1 VNTNTPFPSSPEA
14 AGRPERTH
22 LRLGFVA
29 LSDAAPLA
37 AAKILEFGHGHGL
50 TLELCRQPSWAAVRD
65 KLLSGEI
72 DAAHALYGLVY
83 GAQLGIG
90 GPQGDMAVLMVL
102 NRNGQAITLSN
113 PLSELWSTEQKE
125 KRDLKTVLASLGR
138 PPVFAQT
145 FPTGTHAM
153 WLYYWLAAH
162 GVHPI
167 RDIRS
172 VVIPPPQ
179 MVDAL
184 AEGQLDGFCAGEP
197 WNAVAEARHA
207 GRTVAVTSDIWPNHP
222 EKVLASRRDFV
233 TRYPNT
239 ARALIQTMLEACR
252 WLDSAKHRAEI
263 STWLAAPDLIGVP
276 QELIAPRLLGV
287 YDPAQ
292 FPTPP
297 LPVSFFDE
305 GAVNYPRPSDGLWFL
320 TQYRRWGLLRGGH
333 DDVAIAAA
341 ISQTGLYREAAAR
354 AGVRVPEET
363 RADVLVD
370 NRTWDGADPV
380 AYLDGFSMRA

>member
-1 VNTNTPFPSSPEA
+1 MNTPKAASHSAADKPEK
-14 AGRPERTH
+14 TH
-22 LRLGFVA
+22 IRLGFVA

-37 AAKILEFGHGHGL
+37 AAKILEFGHSHGL
-50 TLELCRQPSWAAVRD
+50 TLELCRQASWAAVRD

-83 GAQLGIG
+83 GVQLGIG

-113 PLSELWSTEQKE
+113 PLAEAFNQSGN
-125 KRDLKTVLASLGR
+125 LKQALASLGR

-153 WLYYWLAAH
+153 WLYYWLAAQ
-162 GVHPI
+162 GVHPL

-172 VVIPPPQ
+172 IVIPPPQ

-184 AEGQLDGFCAGEP
+184 AGLCVGEP
-197 WNAVAEARHA
+197 WNAVAEARQA
-207 GRTVAVTSDIWPNHP
+207 GRTVAVTSEIWPNHP

-233 TRYPNT
+233 ALYPNT
-239 ARALIQTMLEACR
+239 ARALVQTMLEACR
-252 WLDSAKHRAEI
+252 WLDSPAHRADI
-263 STWLAAPDLIGVP
+263 STWLAAPELIGVP
-276 QELIAPRLLGV
+276 RELIAPRLLGD
-287 YDPAQ
+287 YDVVQ
-292 FPTPP
+292 FPKRP

-320 TQYRRWGLLRGGH
+320 TQYRRWGLLSGDH
-333 DDVAIAAA
+333 DDAAIASA
-341 ISQTGLYREAAAR
+341 ISQTTMYREAAAL
-354 AGVRVPEET
+354 ADVRVPDEI
-363 RADVLVD
+363 RADTLID
-370 NRTWDGADPV
+370 GRIWDGRDPA
-380 AYLDGFSMRA
+380 AYLDGFAVRA

>member
-1 VNTNTPFPSSPEA
+1 MNTPKAASHSAADKPEK
-14 AGRPERTH
+14 TH
-22 LRLGFVA
+22 IRLGFVA

-37 AAKILEFGHGHGL
+37 AAKILEFGHSHGL
-50 TLELCRQPSWAAVRD
+50 TLELCRQSSWAAVRD

-83 GAQLGIG
+83 GVQLGIG

-113 PLSELWSTEQKE
+113 PLAEAFNQSGN
-125 KRDLKTVLASLGR
+125 LKQALASLGR

-153 WLYYWLAAH
+153 LYYWLAAQ
-162 GVHPI
+162 GVHPL

-172 VVIPPPQ
+172 IVIPPPQ

-184 AEGQLDGFCAGEP
+184 AEGQLDGLCVGEP
-197 WNAVAEARHA
+197 WNAVAEARQA
-207 GRTVAVTSDIWPNHP
+207 GRTVAVTSEIWPNHP

-233 TRYPNT
+233 ALYPNT
-239 ARALIQTMLEACR
+239 ARALVQTMLEACR
-252 WLDSAKHRAEI
+252 WLDSPAHRADI
-263 STWLAAPDLIGVP
+263 STWLAAPELVGVP
-276 QELIAPRLLGV
+276 RELIAPRLLGD
-287 YDPAQ
+287 YDVVQ
-292 FPTPP
+292 FPRRP

-320 TQYRRWGLLRGGH
+320 TQYRRWGLLSGDHG
-333 DDVAIAAA
+333 DAAIASA
-341 ISQTGLYREAAAR
+341 ISQTALYREAAAL
-354 AGVRVPEET
+354 ADVRVPDEI
-363 RADVLVD
+363 RADVLID
-370 NRTWDGADPV
+370 GRIWDGRDPA
-380 AYLDGFSMRA
+380 AYLDGFAVRA

>member
-1 VNTNTPFPSSPEA
+1 MNTPKAALNHASNTPEK
-14 AGRPERTH
+14 TH
-22 LRLGFVA
+22 IRLGFVA

-37 AAKILEFGHGHGL
+37 VAKILEFGHSHGL

-83 GAQLGIG
+83 GVQLGIG

-113 PLSELWSTEQKE
+113 PLADALSKSGNLKE
-125 KRDLKTVLASLGR
+125 ALASLGR

-153 WLYYWLAAH
+153 WLYYWLAAL
-162 GVHPI
+162 GVHPL

-172 VVIPPPQ
+172 IVIPPPQ

-184 AEGQLDGFCAGEP
+184 AEGHLDGLCVGEP

-207 GRTVAVTSDIWPNHP
+207 GRTVAITSQIWPDHP

-233 TRYPNT
+233 ARYPNT

-252 WLDSAKHRAEI
+252 WLDAPTHRADI
-263 STWLAAPDLIGVP
+263 STWLAAPELLGVP
-276 QELIAPRLLGV
+276 QELIAPRLLGN
-287 YDPAQ
+287 YDAAQ
-292 FPTPP
+292 FPGQPLP
-297 LPVSFFDE
+297 LPVSFFDK

-320 TQYRRWGLLRGGH
+320 TQYRRWGLLSGAH
-333 DDVAIAAA
+333 DDAAIASA
-341 ISQTGLYREAAAR
+341 ISQTALYREAAAL
-354 AGVRVPEET
+354 ADVRVPEEI
-363 RADVLVD
+363 RADVLIDGRV
-370 NRTWDGADPV
+370 WDGQDPA
-380 AYLDGFSMRA
+380 AYLDGFAMRA